1 MPNLFSYGTLQKERV
16 QIETF
21 GRILQGEKDILTGY
35 KLEILEIT
43 DPEVLRKSNQKYHP
57 ILVFSG
63 NTEDEVEGVLFEVTD
78 EEILQADEYEVDDYK
93 RIETVFKSGSSD
105 LYMLENRLNIFPIHQ
120 NPNSNR

>member
-1 MPNLFSYGTLQKERV
+1 MPNLFSYGTLQKKQV

-21 GRILQGEKDILTGY
+21 SRILEGEKDVLIGY
-35 KLEILEIT
+35 KLEMLEIT

-63 NTEDEVEGVLFEVTD
+63 NVGDEVEGVLFEVTD

-93 RIETVFKSGSSD
+93 RIETIFKSGKAGFI
-105 LYMLENRLNIFPIHQ
+105 YVGK
-120 NPNSNR
+120 